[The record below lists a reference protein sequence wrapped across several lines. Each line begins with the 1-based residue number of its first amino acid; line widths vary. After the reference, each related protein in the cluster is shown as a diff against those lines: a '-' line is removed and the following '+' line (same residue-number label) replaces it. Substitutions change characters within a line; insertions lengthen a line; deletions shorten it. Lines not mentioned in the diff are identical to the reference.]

1 MKFNRIS
8 AGNLLSNKYIIGIGG
23 ERVAL
28 PGAATSPRASQG
40 LRDDRV
46 GGAGAVS
53 QGGNILPKIQEDNKK
68 VF

>member
-1 MKFNRIS
+1 M
-8 AGNLLSNKYIIGIGG
+8 
-23 ERVAL
+23 L

-68 VF
+68 AFWAEIMEIIFFKLNVPSYPVHNEL